1 MERKKLRTVSSLL
14 PQRCDVVSIFDTQ
27 KKQTTRRTFSILP
40 QTTAPHHWKIF
51 DDRDQPIG
59 EVSRRR
65 NGNLPVIKSA
75 SAG

>member
-1 MERKKLRTVSSLL
+1 LIRK
-14 PQRCDVVSIFDTQ
+14 

-65 NGNLPVIKSA
+65 NGNLPVIKGA

>member
-1 MERKKLRTVSSLL
+1 LIRKKSKPRAAAL
-14 PQRCDVVSIFDTQ
+14 P
-27 KKQTTRRTFSILP
+27 ILP

-65 NGNLPVIKSA
+65 NGNLPVIKGA

>member
-1 MERKKLRTVSSLL
+1 MERKIADCLVTPSAKGAI
-14 PQRCDVVSIFDTQ
+14 VSIFDTQ
-27 KKQTTRRTFSILP
+27 KNQTTRRTFSILP